1 MPAHPHAEL
10 MALYAKDATE
20 TDKPWERWEWFHSHS
35 NKWLQC
41 SKHPS
46 WQFSN
51 KYRRKPDGPWYRVAL
66 FKNSIYGETRYTLT
80 QNSKMEKTQNYER
93 DSLFVKWLTDRVY
106 YDAE

>member
-20 TDKPWERWEWFHSHS
+20 TDKPWERWEWLHSHS

-46 WQFSN
+46 WQFGN
-51 KYRRKPDGPWYRVAL
+51 KYRRKSECRWYRVGL
-66 FKNSIYGETRYTLT
+66 L
-80 QNSKMEKTQNYER
+80 KTSDN
-93 DSLFVKWLTDRVY
+93 K
-106 YDAE
+106 